1 MNWTQPH
8 GVALGASW
16 GVGASALSSPYQ
28 RPRSS
33 SKTHRCSEIGEAHD
47 VVEVR

>member
-1 MNWTQPH
+1 MKCGQPH
-8 GVALGASW
+8 GVATGASW
-16 GVGASALSSPYQ
+16 GVGAGALSSPYQ
-28 RPRSS
+28 RPRPS